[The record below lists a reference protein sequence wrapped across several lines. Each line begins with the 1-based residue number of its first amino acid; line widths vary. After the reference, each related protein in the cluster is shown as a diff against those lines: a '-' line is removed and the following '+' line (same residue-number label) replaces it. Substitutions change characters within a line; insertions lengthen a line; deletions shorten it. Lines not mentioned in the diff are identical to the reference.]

1 MDQTGYDAVWLAEHH
16 FNTYSV
22 CPSTTL
28 MGMHVAARTK
38 RLRIG
43 TAVTLAGFYH
53 PLRLA
58 EELALLDNL
67 SGGRLN
73 WGAGRGYDAT
83 EFRAFGVKPEES
95 AERMRECRHRARGV
109 SRQPREPP
117 GHGVED
123 VECCPSRAPAS
134 ARGSRPRR
142 GGVLRAAESG
152 FSILMDPPVAR
163 GDQAQARALPR
174 DSNTM
179 LLRGARS
186 RSRACRGAPT
196 DEAALAAARGRTV
209 TLGYAKIPGLPADR
223 TPQSTAT

>member
-1 MDQTGYDAVWLAEHH
+1 MKFGLLQFFSWSRRVPLETVYQRALERIEIMDQTGYAAVWLAEHH

-67 SGGRLN
+67 SGGRLD

-83 EFRAFGVKPEES
+83 RV
-95 AERMRECRHRARGV
+95 
-109 SRQPREPP
+109 PR
-117 GHGVED
+117 
-123 VECCPSRAPAS
+123 
-134 ARGSRPRR
+134 
-142 GGVLRAAESG
+142 
-152 FSILMDPPVAR
+152 
-163 GDQAQARALPR
+163 
-174 DSNTM
+174 
-179 LLRGARS
+179 LRGAS
-186 RSRACRGAPT
+186 RKRAPSACASASTSCSRRFAT
-196 DEAALAAARGRTV
+196 AA
-209 TLGYAKIPGLPADR
+209 
-223 TPQSTAT
+223 